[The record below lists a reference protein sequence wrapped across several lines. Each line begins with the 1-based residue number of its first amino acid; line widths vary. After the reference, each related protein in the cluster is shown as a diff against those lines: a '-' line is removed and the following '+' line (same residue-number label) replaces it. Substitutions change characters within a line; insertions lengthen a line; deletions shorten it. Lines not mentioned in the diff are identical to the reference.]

1 VTFIY
6 ILLNFLL
13 GFPGDVS
20 GKEPTCQFRR
30 LEFNPWVR
38 KSPWRRKWQLTPV
51 FLPGESHGWRSLAGY
66 SPYGHRVGH
75 DWVTKHKLS
84 TKLWGLVQHHQKL
97 TGSYSNKQYF
107 FYSPPTGLGV
117 SALCA
122 VIGRAISLIQHLS
135 QSVAIICLYAYL
147 YHISEFLRTGAMSYS
162 SLYSLCQQ
170 VSDT

>member
-1 VTFIY
+1 MCHNGIFLVRKKLVTFIY

-13 GFPGDVS
+13 GFPDDVS

-75 DWVTKHKLS
+75 D
-84 TKLWGLVQHHQKL
+84 
-97 TGSYSNKQYF
+97 
-107 FYSPPTGLGV
+107 
-117 SALCA
+117 
-122 VIGRAISLIQHLS
+122 
-135 QSVAIICLYAYL
+135 
-147 YHISEFLRTGAMSYS
+147 
-162 SLYSLCQQ
+162 
-170 VSDT
+170 